1 MRVVWTEPAET
12 DLDDLYDYIARNSPI
27 YAERF
32 VDRILDAVVKLAE
45 LPRVGRQVPEANADH
60 IRELI
65 VQSQRVI
72 YAVDDDQDTINILA
86 LVHVRQ
92 DLQEQDEPPWR

>member
-1 MRVVWTEPAET
+1 MPNGSSIATSMRSSSSLSYRA
-12 DLDDLYDYIARNSPI
+12 
-27 YAERF
+27 
-32 VDRILDAVVKLAE
+32 LA
-45 LPRVGRQVPEANADH
+45 GKSPEANADH

-72 YAVDDDQDTINILA
+72 YAIDVDQDTINILA

-92 DLQEQDEPPWR
+92 DFQGQDNPP